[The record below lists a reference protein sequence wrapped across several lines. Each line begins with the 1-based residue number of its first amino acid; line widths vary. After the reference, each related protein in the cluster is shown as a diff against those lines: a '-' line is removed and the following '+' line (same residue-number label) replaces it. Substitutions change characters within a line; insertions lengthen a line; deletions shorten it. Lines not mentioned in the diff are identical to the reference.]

1 MSQLKIGL
9 RDNQTRF
16 EPGQEIAGAAGW
28 ELAAP
33 PRSVEVR
40 LLWFTRGRA
49 IEDTEVV
56 RSTAWDDPKA
66 AEARSFSFRLPETPH
81 SFTGRLAS
89 LTWAV
94 ELVVLPS
101 KEHARAEFV
110 MAPGGEALHL

>member
-28 ELAAP
+28 ELAVP

-40 LLWFTRGRA
+40 LLWFTRGQA
-49 IEDTEVV
+49 IEDIGVV
-56 RSTAWDDPKA
+56 HSALLDDPKA
-66 AEARSFSFRLPETPH
+66 AEARSFTFQLPEMPH
-81 SFTGRLAS
+81 SFAGRLAS

-110 MAPGGEALHL
+110 MAPGGEALRL